1 MAIMRILQPGGRA
14 ALAGAAA
21 ALLLALA
28 GPAWADDASKTQA
41 ERIAA
46 AEAYVRLVP
55 VERMAEK
62 VTRNVMLSL
71 PEEKRELFRNGIA
84 EGLADAG
91 LDRIMVELVAKHFTR
106 AEIEAMTAFYG
117 SGEGQAIERKLPGYM
132 ADISLHVIPII
143 QESVRAVME
152 EHFE

>member
-1 MAIMRILQPGGRA
+1 MC
-14 ALAGAAA
+14 
-21 ALLLALA
+21 
-28 GPAWADDASKTQA
+28 AWCRSNAWP
-41 ERIAA
+41 R
-46 AEAYVRLVP
+46 
-55 VERMAEK
+55 K

-132 ADISLHVIPII
+132 ADISLHVIPI